1 MTEFTKEFIK
11 GQLEKFHNSTSDDW
25 LTDCWNNY
33 GLALEF
39 IEELYDEIHLHEV
52 WHRTYKDEVTEL
64 EAEQRWI
71 PVSTPPEETGY
82 YIVVWQTTC
91 GNGELYSDYG
101 YFKKEE
107 GWGKVNVKF
116 WRPLPQPPKDG
127 E

>member
-1 MTEFTKEFIK
+1 MKVTNIFTLIFE
-11 GQLEKFHNSTSDDW
+11 T
-25 LTDCWNNY
+25 LTNT
-33 GLALEF
+33 
-39 IEELYDEIHLHEV
+39 IERRDKRIA
-52 WHRTYKDEVTEL
+52 EL

-107 GWGKVNVKF
+107 GWGKVNIKF
-116 WRPLPQPPKDG
+116 WRHLPHPPKDG
-127 E
+127 DDE